1 MAVCSGR
8 LWPILGPSQAKF
20 VDMHNSYGFL
30 RRMLNFRRAK
40 ADNSFLTA
48 GGLVPPL
55 RFIPEVRALGD
66 RVITTLIV
74 LAFHQNNNETR
85 FRPRRRYLLGCCH
98 RRHQQQQLPWQRQIE
113 LLSSTVRL

>member
-55 RFIPEVRALGD
+55 RFIEVELWVTGD
-66 RVITTLIV
+66 YNINSTCIS
-74 LAFHQNNNETR
+74 
-85 FRPRRRYLLGCCH
+85 PK
-98 RRHQQQQLPWQRQIE
+98 QQ
-113 LLSSTVRL
+113 